1 MNMECKKLNLSK
13 FKRKIPNWREIWLV
27 CKALGLMRPQ
37 IEGGQL
43 EVRKGGASAQ
53 PVREEGCPD
62 ETASKPSEKRASQRR
77 TWPTVPA
84 PACWVSGDRAWEL
97 TTDGAMAALTRDTS
111 GIGGEALDGGFARE
125 REGGTGEWVLITF
138 WELLWKRMDREMS
151 WWLGGN
157 VRSAWIFKLGDVCR
171 NSPEATRGREES
183 FLFWVRL
190 FEFWYS

>member
-1 MNMECKKLNLSK
+1 
-13 FKRKIPNWREIWLV
+13 
-27 CKALGLMRPQ
+27 MRPQ

-84 PACWVSGDRAWEL
+84 PACGVSGDRAWAL

-111 GIGGEALDGGFARE
+111 GIGGEAWDGGFVRE
-125 REGGTGEWVLITF
+125 QEGGTGEWVLITF

-157 VRSAWIFKLGDVCR
+157 VRSSMDFQTGGCLQEWSRSKEGKGGIFSVL
-171 NSPEATRGREES
+171 S
-183 FLFWVRL
+183 
-190 FEFWYS
+190 